1 MERVDAN
8 LVPFA
13 QNNPSG
19 YRFAFGTDT
28 ATDDINANYNDNI
41 KKGWGTT
48 PNEFPEVEDFNAMVY
63 TIGYLL
69 SYLYHMGIAEWND
82 KQKYRQYSR
91 VIGSDGIIYKAKT
104 GTDISPNVNND
115 PTSDATNWEIDNQF
129 NINGLTDKV
138 TLVDTDNFAIQ
149 ETGGLFKKVS
159 WANLKSTLK
168 TYFDTLYN
176 FYNPTPT
183 IATGTA
189 TFTATTNNINLTGIG
204 LGIEIGDVIQ
214 ISGADDSKNNSEFTI
229 EVITD
234 ANNVIV
240 NQAHANKGTSKN
252 VATRASDTGV
262 TVKLLAKWYNAP
274 IGLGRGA
281 VPYSKT
287 EKDLGIVRLN
297 NTGRELSIEV
307 LTNIGTYGYIQTSI
321 DGIVWV
327 NSSSPN
333 NTTAYLSNLS
343 CIVPKGYQYKL
354 LTTAQFDGGAN
365 STLTE
370 LR

>member
-13 QNNPSG
+13 QNNSSG

-69 SYLYHMGIAEWND
+69 SYLYQMGISEWND
-82 KQKYRQYSR
+82 KQEYRQYSR
-91 VIGSDGIIYKAKT
+91 AMGSDGKIYKAKT
-104 GTDISPNVNND
+104 GTDFAPNVNNN
-115 PTSDATNWEIDNQF
+115 PTTDNINWEIDNQF
-129 NINGLTDKV
+129 DINSLTAE
-138 TLVDTDNFAIQ
+138 TTPVDTDNLAIQ
-149 ETGGLFKKVS
+149 ETGGPLKKLT
-159 WANLKSTLK
+159 WANIKATLK
-168 TYFDTLYN
+168 TYFDTLYSKL
-176 FYNPTPT
+176 TPT

-204 LGIEIGDVIQ
+204 VGIEIGDVIQ

-240 NQAHANKGTSKN
+240 NKAHANKGTSRN

-281 VPYSKT
+281 IPYSKT
-287 EKDLGIVRLN
+287 EKDLSIVRLN
-297 NTGRELSIEV
+297 NTGRELFIDV
-307 LTNIGTYGYIQTSI
+307 LVSIGTYGYIQTSI
-321 DGIVWV
+321 DGTAWV
-327 NSSSPN
+327 NSSSPIN
-333 NTTAYLSNLS
+333 STAYMTNLS
-343 CIVPKGYQYKL
+343 CIVPKGYQYRL
-354 LTTAQFDGGAN
+354 FNVAQFDGGAN